1 MFPLCFHFLSLFC
14 KQNQEWFKLCLR
26 KLRMTNLKNIVLSAV
41 AIAAMTGCGETN
53 ITYGDS
59 TVSINGDTSTTTTDG
74 TTDTA
79 TDTTIDNAS
88 SLSTKTLAGNITTD
102 TKLTADTLWL
112 LDGLVVVTNGATL
125 TIEPGTVIAGLE
137 VDGDAASYMIIDK
150 GAKIIADG
158 TADKPI
164 IFTSKSR
171 VDYPSVKLPGQWGG
185 LTIIGNAANS
195 QVGPYEVNEAFVP
208 GQGIDDDNSGILR
221 HVKILNSGISA
232 YTDKEI
238 NGLSMVG
245 VGSGTVVED
254 ITVEY
259 SDDDGVEI
267 WGGTVNLTNVTVSH
281 CTDDHFDI
289 DDGYSGTVKNLV
301 VHATSEGYA
310 GIEMSGDTYATFD
323 GFTITVEDQ
332 VAEGGIF
339 FKKSGVGG
347 HFKNG
352 TIIYKGNVGAIYSQD
367 AADLNE
373 ISFENVGIY
382 AADGKKFVNKTND
395 STDSADDIEAI
406 FASGTN
412 GNDDTCSIP
421 AITTLTGNL
430 TGCTVL
436 TSDKTWELDGLAVV
450 TPDASFRIQEGTTIV
465 GNPVDGDA
473 ASYMIV
479 DKDAKIYALGTKDS
493 PIVFT
498 SKDQTVQQ
506 EGLWGGLTII
516 GNAANSQVGPY
527 EVNEAF
533 VPGQG
538 IDDDNSGILKHV
550 QILNSGISAFTDKEI
565 NGLSMVGV
573 GSGTVVEDITVDYS
587 DDDGVEIWGGT
598 VNLTN
603 VTVSHCTD
611 DHFDIDD
618 GYSGTVTNLVVNA
631 SAMGYAGIEMS
642 GDTYATFDGFTI
654 TVEDQ
659 VGEGGIF
666 FKKSGVGGHFKN
678 GTINYN
684 STAAGA
690 IYSQLDQELTEI
702 SFENVTINTAISY
715 DFVNKSDATTDSA
728 DEIETIFND
737 GTGNV
742 INYN

>member
-1 MFPLCFHFLSLFC
+1 
-14 KQNQEWFKLCLR
+14 
-26 KLRMTNLKNIVLSAV
+26 MTNLKNIVLSAV

-74 TTDTA
+74 TTDTT
-79 TDTTIDNAS
+79 TDTTIDDAS

-208 GQGIDDDNSGILR
+208 GQGIDDDNSGIL
-221 HVKILNSGISA
+221 
-232 YTDKEI
+232 
-238 NGLSMVG
+238 
-245 VGSGTVVED
+245 
-254 ITVEY
+254 
-259 SDDDGVEI
+259 
-267 WGGTVNLTNVTVSH
+267 
-281 CTDDHFDI
+281 
-289 DDGYSGTVKNLV
+289 
-301 VHATSEGYA
+301 
-310 GIEMSGDTYATFD
+310 
-323 GFTITVEDQ
+323 
-332 VAEGGIF
+332 
-339 FKKSGVGG
+339 
-347 HFKNG
+347 
-352 TIIYKGNVGAIYSQD
+352 
-367 AADLNE
+367 
-373 ISFENVGIY
+373 
-382 AADGKKFVNKTND
+382 
-395 STDSADDIEAI
+395 
-406 FASGTN
+406 
-412 GNDDTCSIP
+412 
-421 AITTLTGNL
+421 
-430 TGCTVL
+430 
-436 TSDKTWELDGLAVV
+436 
-450 TPDASFRIQEGTTIV
+450 
-465 GNPVDGDA
+465 
-473 ASYMIV
+473 
-479 DKDAKIYALGTKDS
+479 
-493 PIVFT
+493 
-498 SKDQTVQQ
+498 
-506 EGLWGGLTII
+506 
-516 GNAANSQVGPY
+516 
-527 EVNEAF
+527 
-533 VPGQG
+533 
-538 IDDDNSGILKHV
+538 KHV
-550 QILNSGISAFTDKEI
+550 QILNSGISAYTDKEI

-618 GYSGTVTNLVVNA
+618 GYSGTVKNLVVNA